1 MSQVGSTTGHTPRPA
16 RTAAEQVLSPPRT
29 PIERVPSPNLD
40 SGRRASVESGAAR
53 STVDIMEPIPRY
65 WAAVHETH
73 AFPGRGTFALTVNGA
88 SDVSV
93 EDARHD
99 ARRRLDALVAAG
111 GPGQRGGSDHEYYP
125 SRRLPEELLEEVHD
139 EDGTLV
145 AAVTRNRYG
154 AAVLNTDVL
163 LISDVDLP
171 PEITGRTTSADTRS
185 AGVGKRPGLLS
196 RLLGGGRAE
205 RDVDNGSSGEGRG
218 GAAEASGAAAH
229 GTDAASADLPD
240 ELGGQG
246 AGERGRAHA
255 QILESIREFGRRHPD
270 LGVRAYRTRNGFRL
284 LVSGTGAH
292 PASDR
297 ARALMEE
304 VRSDQLYMLL
314 CRVHDTYRARLT
326 PKPWRVGADRF
337 ESLGTRSAKD
347 PEHSDWVR
355 RYGEA
360 SAQVAVCRLLEVT
373 GPAPSALE
381 QRIID
386 LHDRATR
393 PEAGLPLA

>member
-16 RTAAEQVLSPPRT
+16 RTAAGQVLSPPRT

-40 SGRRASVESGAAR
+40 SGRRASGESGAAR
-53 STVDIMEPIPRY
+53 STVDIMEPIPRH

-93 EDARHD
+93 EDARPD

-171 PEITGRTTSADTRS
+171 PETTGRTTSADTRS
-185 AGVGKRPGLLS
+185 AGVRKRPGLLS

-205 RDVDNGSSGEGRG
+205 RDVDSGSSG
-218 GAAEASGAAAH
+218 
-229 GTDAASADLPD
+229 
-240 ELGGQG
+240 
-246 AGERGRAHA
+246 
-255 QILESIREFGRRHPD
+255 
-270 LGVRAYRTRNGFRL
+270 
-284 LVSGTGAH
+284 
-292 PASDR
+292 
-297 ARALMEE
+297 
-304 VRSDQLYMLL
+304 
-314 CRVHDTYRARLT
+314 
-326 PKPWRVGADRF
+326 
-337 ESLGTRSAKD
+337 
-347 PEHSDWVR
+347 
-355 RYGEA
+355 
-360 SAQVAVCRLLEVT
+360 
-373 GPAPSALE
+373 
-381 QRIID
+381 
-386 LHDRATR
+386 
-393 PEAGLPLA
+393 

>member
-1 MSQVGSTTGHTPRPA
+1 
-16 RTAAEQVLSPPRT
+16 
-29 PIERVPSPNLD
+29 
-40 SGRRASVESGAAR
+40 
-53 STVDIMEPIPRY
+53 MEPIPRH
-65 WAAVHETH
+65 WAAVRETRT
-73 AFPGRGTFALTVNGA
+73 FPDTGTFALTIHGA

-93 EDARHD
+93 EEAERDARE
-99 ARRRLDALVAAG
+99 RLDALVAAG
-111 GPGQRGGSDHEYYP
+111 GPERRDGCDGEYYP

-171 PEITGRTTSADTRS
+171 AETSGRARRG
-185 AGVGKRPGLLS
+185 AGRKPGLLS
-196 RLLGGGRAE
+196 RLFGAGRAE
-205 RDVDNGSSGEGRG
+205 GEVDSGSSAD
-218 GAAEASGAAAH
+218 GAGPDT
-229 GTDAASADLPD
+229 GTAPEDLPD

-270 LGVRAYRTRNGFRL
+270 RGVRAYRTRNGFRL
-284 LVSGTGAH
+284 LVSGTGAQ
-292 PASDR
+292 PGSDR

-304 VRSDQLYMLL
+304 VRSDRLYMLL

-326 PKPWRVGADRF
+326 PKPWRVGTDRF
-337 ESLGTRSAKD
+337 ESLGTRTAED
-347 PEHSDWVR
+347 PAHRDWVA
-355 RYGEA
+355 RYRDA

-386 LHDRATR
+386 LHDAATR
-393 PEAGLPLA
+393 PESGLPLA

>member
-1 MSQVGSTTGHTPRPA
+1 MQP
-16 RTAAEQVLSPPRT
+16 L
-29 PIERVPSPNLD
+29 
-40 SGRRASVESGAAR
+40 
-53 STVDIMEPIPRY
+53 PRY
-65 WAAVHETH
+65 WATVRESRT
-73 AFPGRGTFALTVNGA
+73 FPGSGTFALTLHGS

-93 EDARHD
+93 EDAERD
-99 ARRRLDALVAAG
+99 ARRRLEELVAAG
-111 GPGQRGGSDHEYYP
+111 GPDREGARSDGDSVEYYP
-125 SRRLPEELLEEVHD
+125 SRRLPEELLEEVHA
-139 EDGTLV
+139 EDGTLI

-171 PEITGRTTSADTRS
+171 AESSGRKKS
-185 AGVGKRPGLLS
+185 AGAGAGKRPGLLS
-196 RLLGGGRAE
+196 RLFGGGR
-205 RDVDNGSSGEGRG
+205 NEGDAG
-218 GAAEASGAAAH
+218 TGAAVDGGGEAAPGSGAAATS
-229 GTDAASADLPD
+229 GAVTAGAASADLPD
-240 ELGGQG
+240 QLGGQG
-246 AGERGRAHA
+246 TGERGRAHA
-255 QILESIREFGRRHPD
+255 QILESIRDFGRRHPD

-337 ESLGTRSAKD
+337 ESLGTRTAAD
-347 PEHSDWVR
+347 AVHRDWVE
-355 RYGEA
+355 RYRDA

-381 QRIID
+381 QQIIE